1 MFDHTAHKYV
11 FALSLSLVLSMAGAS
26 VLPAAAQT
34 VVNAAVLAAPIQI
47 DGDPGEWAGMPS
59 HRIAL
64 TGRGGVDF
72 VEVTFAQHGDMIYLL
87 AIWDDQTESRL
98 HKPYRWDEQT
108 LSYRR
113 TRQLEDRFAISFEMS
128 GEFSN
133 NKLSGAEFTADVW
146 HWKASRSDPAG
157 IAHDKSWRVS
167 RTEFPG
173 AKKFTNPDGQV
184 VYLARP
190 SDSGDR
196 LYRAVKHETRHED
209 LMPRYEVN
217 LTPNGSVADVRA
229 KGVWRDG
236 RWYLEMARR
245 LDTGHTDDAVIPAAG
260 RILFAVAAFNDV
272 DNERHSLS
280 QTFVLQ
286 TGSYG
291 N

>member
-1 MFDHTAHKYV
+1 MFDHTLCRHV
-11 FALSLSLVLSMAGAS
+11 LTTSVTLALSAGS
-26 VLPAAAQT
+26 VFPAAAQS
-34 VVNAAVLAAPIQI
+34 VVEAVMLPAPIQV
-47 DGDPGEWAGMPS
+47 DGDLGDWAGTPS
-59 HRIAL
+59 QRIAL

-72 VEVTFAQHGDMIYLL
+72 VEVTFGIHDDTIYLR
-87 AIWDDQTESRL
+87 AVWDDATESRL

-113 TRQLEDRFAISFEMS
+113 TRQLEDRFAISFAMS

-133 NKLSGAEFTADVW
+133 SKLSGNEFTADVW

-167 RTEFPG
+167 RSEFPG
-173 AKKFTNPDGQV
+173 AKKFTNPEGQV
-184 VYLARP
+184 IYLARP
-190 SDSGDR
+190 SDAGDR

-217 LTPNGSVADVRA
+217 LSPKGSVADVRA

-236 RWYLEMARR
+236 RWYLEMARK
-245 LDTGHTDDAVIPAAG
+245 LDTGHEDDAVIPAVG
-260 RILFAVAAFNDV
+260 RILFAIAGHNDV
-272 DNERHSLS
+272 DNERHSVS
-280 QTFVLQ
+280 ETFVLQ
-286 TGSYG
+286 TGGYG